1 MVPWEILFLV
11 SLPFFLLTGPEIQK
25 SLAMLSLNTC
35 FVISLI
41 ESRRYHFRF
50 LNYLE
55 ANGFLY
61 NELDVSNRLM
71 TFLGLELNVGL
82 TASLALAILAVF
94 WNYSSLPEVRWTEVT
109 AGLMA
114 FLAGAGVQ
122 LLNGSAALQMFYSN
136 QWVSYVTAV
145 LYVVGGLLVLIGGVV
160 NGVQLLNERYA

>member
-1 MVPWEILFLV
+1 
-11 SLPFFLLTGPEIQK
+11 
-25 SLAMLSLNTC
+25 
-35 FVISLI
+35 
-41 ESRRYHFRF
+41 
-50 LNYLE
+50 
-55 ANGFLY
+55 
-61 NELDVSNRLM
+61 M